1 MSDTPGVNEGYRK
14 SSPWP
19 IFVAFG
25 LAISEVGVF
34 VPLFPVAVGGLLL
47 FAGSVAGILHEAG
60 TVRDAWTAF
69 GVLGGA
75 LAAFG
80 IALYLYTGAP
90 LTVDQLVVT
99 IEVGATPGGGSVA
112 YRALAIVTAGLF
124 AIVAALVGRV
134 VAFDRDWSAE

>member
-1 MSDTPGVNEGYRK
+1 MSDTPGVNEGYQK

-47 FAGSVAGILHEAG
+47 FAGSIAGILYESD
-60 TVRDAWTAF
+60 TVADAWTTF
-69 GVLGGA
+69 GALGGG
-75 LAAFG
+75 LAALG
-80 IALYLYTGAP
+80 VGLYLYTGAP

-99 IEVGATPGGGSVA
+99 VEVGTTPGGGSVA

-124 AIVAALVGRV
+124 AVVGSLVGRFA
-134 VAFDRDWSAE
+134 AFDRDWAAE